1 MDNCPKCSA
10 PMKMVPAGISKKT
23 GKPYAAFRSCS
34 VMGCNGKPDVPTVQV
49 GDNTA
54 LLEEIKT
61 ICLRINAKLPSK
73 TALAPD
79 EDVPF

>member
-1 MDNCPKCSA
+1 MDSCPKCGA

-23 GKPYAAFRSCS
+23 GKPYNAFRSCS
-34 VMGCNGKPDVPTVQV
+34 VMGCNGKPDVATVQV

-54 LLEEIKT
+54 LLEEIKAL
-61 ICLRINAKLPSK
+61 CLLINSKLTK
-73 TALAPD
+73 KNELAPD